1 MTAVDPFDGGHEDV
15 LSYLHGVAVA
25 NQPGD
30 VETGPVMVPVAF
42 AARVSDKDNQD
53 PMLSIPRQ
61 LARCREALPPYC
73 VIVAFFWDVE
83 SGRTNLE
90 LRGHSDA
97 HEMFNVP
104 VPRDGGVT
112 DLLEEARH
120 PNRRFVAV
128 VCESVDRLARV
139 TYFGTKIEYELEQS
153 GVALLAAD
161 EGITADALPSASGV
175 MARKRAT
182 PILTRRVKQA
192 IAEWYV
198 LDMLE
203 KAWGG
208 LMEHTEQ
215 GFNIGKP
222 PYGYQVVV
230 EKHPVPAKAALGKV
244 KRRLVRDPLRGPVVT
259 RIYTWRVSEQ
269 LSYDEIADR
278 LNLDPDQYPP
288 PEPILGRGRRAVGAW
303 TKGSVRDVLCNP
315 KYTGYM
321 VYNRRKNPR
330 RDRGVA
336 GKVNAPSEWIWSSK
350 PTHEPLT
357 TKTQFQAGTPIGKS
371 KKGSR
376 TSDQPNNHP
385 ATTRTYRLRSHVIC
399 ELCGRRLY
407 GKTRRVSSG
416 YSYYAC
422 EAVPAH
428 HAGKDW
434 FATHPKSLWVR
445 EDKLLE
451 LVRRFFSRRIF
462 GPEREA
468 LLVASRA
475 EEPVVEDGTAARATA
490 LRSKIRDL
498 ERQQANVVKELRE
511 YRPTGDEDIDQQWR
525 GQLRDSFAEI
535 AAQRKS
541 LEAQLSGLTTR
552 PEAPTLGDPRLLDRL
567 PIIETDLGRLPEDV
581 ERELFDGFQLQ
592 VRYHQPTRR
601 VTLRVTIDGEAIP
614 RLTATSRTIM
624 SPTDAHATPTNTERP
639 PTAKAVGG
647 PRVFSLAVS
656 APGAN
661 NICDTSPAARRVI
674 SLGRPSAGRVRGA
687 VPPPPHGG
695 GTAWAPVRGQ
705 AVLLGAVG

>member
-1 MTAVDPFDGGHEDV
+1 VTAADPYDGGHEEV

-30 VETGPVMVPVAF
+30 VEAGPVMVPVAF

-53 PMLSIPRQ
+53 PTLSIPRQ

-83 SGRTNLE
+83 SGRTNLD

-97 HEMFNVP
+97 HELFNVP
-104 VPRDGGVT
+104 VPRDGGVA

-120 PNRRFVAV
+120 SNRRFVAV

-161 EGITADALPSASGV
+161 EGITDDALPSATGV
-175 MARKRAT
+175 PARKRAT

-244 KRRLVRDPLRGPVVT
+244 KRRLVRDPIRGPVVT
-259 RIYTWRVSEQ
+259 QIYTWRVVEK

-278 LNLDPDQYPP
+278 LNLDPERYPP
-288 PEPILGRGRRAVGAW
+288 PAPILGRGRRAIGAW
-303 TKGSVRDVLCNP
+303 TKGSVRDVLSNP

-336 GKVNAPSEWIWSSK
+336 GKVNPRSEWIWSSK
-350 PTHEPLT
+350 PRHEPLT
-357 TKTQFQAGTPIGKS
+357 TKALFEAGTPIGKS

-376 TSDQPNNHP
+376 TSDRPNNHP
-385 ATTRTYRLRSHVIC
+385 ATTRTYRLRSYVIC

-422 EAVPAH
+422 EAVPEH
-428 HAGKDW
+428 HFGKDW

-445 EDKLLE
+445 EDKLLD
-451 LVRRFFSRRIF
+451 LVRGFFSRRIF
-462 GPEREA
+462 GPDRDA
-468 LLVASRA
+468 LLTASQPD
-475 EEPVVEDGTAARATA
+475 EPVIEDATAARAAA
-490 LRSKIRDL
+490 LRAKIRDL

-511 YRPTGDEDIDQQWR
+511 YQPTGDEDIDQQWR
-525 GQLRDSFAEI
+525 GQLREGFAEI
-535 AAQRKS
+535 AAQRKD
-541 LEAQLSGLTTR
+541 LEAQLADLTAR
-552 PEAPTLGDPRLLDRL
+552 PEAPTKGDPRLLDRL
-567 PIIETDLGRLPEDV
+567 PIIQADLRRLPEDI

-614 RLTATSRTIM
+614 RLTAASQAIM
-624 SPTDAHATPTNTERP
+624 QGTGAHAIPRNTERP
-639 PTAKAVGG
+639 PTARAFGG
-647 PRVFSLAVS
+647 PRSLSLAGS
-656 APGAN
+656 APGEPHR
-661 NICDTSPAARRVI
+661 TRERR
-674 SLGRPSAGRVRGA
+674 LLRR
-687 VPPPPHGG
+687 
-695 GTAWAPVRGQ
+695 TA
-705 AVLLGAVG
+705 